1 MFRVN
6 PSVEAY
12 YYTDDQ
18 TILIY
23 VDNTQVGLFKYY
35 DIVNDGRD
43 MQTALMQKF
52 NTNKVI
58 IYTIDR
64 LENLFQK
71 QNNKEVVNA

>member
-18 TILIY
+18 TILVY
-23 VDNTQVGLFKYY
+23 VDNTQVGLFNYY

-43 MQTALMQKF
+43 IKSALMQKF
-52 NTNKVI
+52 NTNKVT
-58 IYTIDR
+58 IYTINR
-64 LENLFQK
+64 LENPFQ
-71 QNNKEVVNA
+71 QQNKEVVNA

>member
-1 MFRVN
+1 MFRIN

-18 TILIY
+18 TIFVYLE
-23 VDNTQVGLFKYY
+23 NTQVGLFKYY

-58 IYTIDR
+58 IYTINR
-64 LENLFQK
+64 LENPFQK
-71 QNNKEVVNA
+71 QNKEVVNA